1 VTFKID
7 ENLPV
12 ETADL
17 LRAAGHNAE
26 TVHDESLTGADDP
39 VLAVRV
45 RSEGRVLVTLDLGFS
60 DIRAYPPLDY
70 PGIIVLRSKR
80 QDKQT
85 VLALVARF
93 IPLIAIEPLARK
105 LWIVEADRVR
115 IR

>member
-17 LRAAGHNAE
+17 LRAAGH
-26 TVHDESLTGADDP
+26 D
-39 VLAVRV
+39 
-45 RSEGRVLVTLDLGFS
+45 
-60 DIRAYPPLDY
+60 
-70 PGIIVLRSKR
+70 IVLRSKR
-80 QDKQT
+80 QDKPT
-85 VLALVARF
+85 VLALAERF
-93 IPLIAIEPLARK
+93 IPLIAIEPLAGK